1 MTRDNVALEAV
12 ADALA
17 HAAHAGQR
25 RRHGA
30 DYIDHPRAVTAL
42 ATDLGAVVGLPLS
55 SADRA
60 ASLLHDVIEDSAAH
74 TEAVLREH
82 VGADVAQ
89 QVSLLTKAGKGD
101 DVTVA
106 YYARLMTAPKATRL
120 IKVADRLHN
129 LSELHKAHNDDK
141 LVEYVAETQRFV
153 TPLAASVGGAAGAAL
168 VAALDDT
175 IELARRLGA
184 AHNGTP
190 HAAPRRGLYAIVQ
203 PSSSWT
209 QRLDAVLRGG
219 ATRVQLRVKPADELS
234 DQQWLSMV
242 QQAKALSAPFG
253 VDVVVND
260 RPDIA
265 FVAGCGAHV
274 GDTDLPPPD
283 VRRLLGDAAVIGTST
298 HSVPQLLE
306 VTALGGADHVAL
318 GPIWASPT
326 KQGHAELVGID
337 ALRAACGHSPLPVVA
352 IGGITGPL
360 RAAEAVS
367 AGATWACAVS
377 AFANDDVDAV
387 WLMARRFSVA
397 MAAARGLRMHH
408 GTDVQASSAQAR
420 A

>member
-1 MTRDNVALEAV
+1 MTRDNVALEAA

-74 TEAVLREH
+74 TADVLREH
-82 VGADVAQ
+82 VGAEVAQ
-89 QVSLLTKAGKGD
+89 QVSLLTKPGKGD
-101 DVTVA
+101 DVTAA
-106 YYARLMTAPKATRL
+106 YYARLMTAPQATRL

-129 LSELHKAHNDDK
+129 LSELHKAHNDAK
-141 LVEYVAETQRFV
+141 LVEYIAETQRFV
-153 TPLAASVGGAAGAAL
+153 VPLAASLGGPAGAGL

-184 AHNGTP
+184 QNTSTP

-209 QRLDAVLRGG
+209 KRLEAVLRGG
-219 ATRVQLRVKPADELS
+219 AVRVQVRVKPGDGFT
-234 DQQWLSMV
+234 DRQWLTMV
-242 QQAKALSAPFG
+242 QQAKALAAPFG

-265 FVAGCGAHV
+265 FVAGVGAHV

-283 VRRLLGDAAVIGTST
+283 VRRLLGPTALLGTST
-298 HSVPQLLE
+298 HSVAQLVE

-326 KQGHAELVGID
+326 KQGHAELVGVD
-337 ALRAACGHSPLPVVA
+337 ALRTACGHSPVPVVA

-360 RAAEAVS
+360 RAAEAVA

-377 AFANDDVDAV
+377 AFANDDIDAV

-397 MAAARGLRMHH
+397 MAAARGVRTAHH
-408 GTDVQASSAQAR
+408 ERASSGQS
-420 A
+420 

>member
-60 ASLLHDVIEDSAAH
+60 ASLLHDVIEDSAEH

-82 VGADVAQ
+82 VGLDVAQ
-89 QVSLLTKAGKGD
+89 QVSLLTKVGKGD
-101 DVTVA
+101 DVTTA
-106 YYARLMTAPKATRL
+106 YYARLHNASKTTRL

-129 LSELHKAHNDDK
+129 LSELHKAHNDSK
-141 LVEYVAETQRFV
+141 LVEYVHETQRFV
-153 TPLAASVGGAAGAAL
+153 RPLAASIGGAAAAGL

-175 IELARRLGA
+175 IDLARRLGA
-184 AHNGTP
+184 AANGAP
-190 HAAPRRGLYAIVQ
+190 QHAPRRGLYAIVQ
-203 PSSSWT
+203 PSSSWKE
-209 QRLDAVLRGG
+209 RLDAVLRGG
-219 ATRVQLRVKPADELS
+219 AVRVQLRVKPADGLT
-234 DQQWLSMV
+234 DRQWLAMV
-242 QQAKALSAPFG
+242 QQAKSLAAPFG

-265 FVAGCGAHV
+265 FVAGVGAHV

-283 VRRLLGDAAVIGTST
+283 VRRLLGDAALVGTST
-298 HSVPQLLE
+298 HSVAQLLDV
-306 VTALGGADHVAL
+306 VTAGGADHVAL

-326 KQGHAELVGID
+326 KQGHADVVGGE
-337 ALRAACGHSPLPVVA
+337 ALRAACARSSVPVVA
-352 IGGITGPL
+352 IGGITGPV
-360 RAAEAVS
+360 RAAEAIT

-377 AFANDDVDAV
+377 AFASDDIDAV
-387 WLMARRFSVA
+387 WLTARRFSVA
-397 MAAARGLRMHH
+397 MAAARGC
-408 GTDVQASSAQAR
+408 R
-420 A
+420 AAAAESEKD

>member
-30 DYIDHPRAVTAL
+30 DYIDHPRAVTAI

-55 SADRA
+55 SAARA
-60 ASLLHDVIEDSAAH
+60 VSLLHDVIEDSAEH
-74 TEAVLREH
+74 TEDVLREH
-82 VGADVAQ
+82 VGVDVAQ
-89 QVSLLTKAGKGD
+89 QVSLLTKVGKGD
-101 DVTVA
+101 DVTAA
-106 YYARLMTAPKATRL
+106 YYARLHTAPLTTRL

-129 LSELHKAHNDDK
+129 LAELHKAHNDNK
-141 LVEYVAETQRFV
+141 LVEYVLETQRFV
-153 TPLAASVGGAAGAAL
+153 CPLAASIGGAAGAGAL
-168 VAALDDT
+168 AALDDA
-175 IELARRLGA
+175 IDLARRLGA
-184 AHNGTP
+184 VANGTP
-190 HAAPRRGLYAIVQ
+190 QHAPRRGLYAIVQ

-219 ATRVQLRVKPADELS
+219 AVRVQVRVKPS
-234 DQQWLSMV
+234 DGLTDREWLAMV
-242 QQAKALSAPFG
+242 QQAKTLATPFG

-265 FVAGCGAHV
+265 FVAGVGAHV

-283 VRRLLGDAAVIGTST
+283 VRRLLGDTAFIGTST
-298 HSVPQLLE
+298 HSLTQLLD
-306 VTALGGADHVAL
+306 VVAAGGADHVAL

-326 KQGHAELVGID
+326 KEGHADIVGVD
-337 ALRAACGHSPLPVVA
+337 ALRAACARSAVPVVA

-360 RAAEAVS
+360 RAAEAS
-367 AGATWACAVS
+367 AAGAAWACAVS
-377 AFANDDVDAV
+377 AFANDDIDAV

-397 MAAARGLRMHH
+397 MAAARGRVIA
-408 GTDVQASSAQAR
+408 TI
-420 A
+420 